1 MLIIVHPSA
10 PSDHCRKSGDKS
22 WHLMINWMDEATIC
36 LYSLWPPDAR
46 ERMMAVVYAGP
57 WPTIEG
63 NKPEE
68 FWNFSF
74 AEELFHHFFS
84 LLVVLIRSTRWL
96 VCPICL
102 NCACWRR
109 EKDEA
114 QCWVSFGR
122 QAVCLSRSWTG
133 FPCPKKICFLHFL
146 GFSSLVFS
154 ISMTLI
160 RAVHN
165 ELSFLHELIP
175 TNDVRGMWHVLR
187 AKRSGYIS
195 AFKQSSS

>member
-1 MLIIVHPSA
+1 MVFWKKEKVITTYYFVSFNVNYCASFSPFWSLQKIW
-10 PSDHCRKSGDKS
+10 RQKLTLNDKLNG
-22 WHLMINWMDEATIC
+22 WGNHM
-36 LYSLWPPDAR
+36 SLFALTPWCR

-74 AEELFHHFFS
+74 AKEPFHHFFS

-96 VCPICL
+96 VCPIYL

-109 EKDEA
+109 EKDAA

-122 QAVCLSRSWTG
+122 QTVCLSRS
-133 FPCPKKICFLHFL
+133 LV
-146 GFSSLVFS
+146 SLV
-154 ISMTLI
+154 L
-160 RAVHN
+160 
-165 ELSFLHELIP
+165 
-175 TNDVRGMWHVLR
+175 
-187 AKRSGYIS
+187 KKS
-195 AFKQSSS
+195 AFFTFLAFDR